1 MKQQPIHIKEPLSKE
16 ILLAYLEGSL
26 PDVNMQE
33 VKELVDSNPLYK
45 DALDGLRWM
54 DNPDDIHSILPTLK
68 TARTKGKIVT
78 LPRLAMAAG
87 IALLV
92 TGGILAVRLAQHQQS
107 QSLFAEHFEKPDTA
121 AIIPEAQPKD
131 ADPVPDSSQNEP
143 VAAPGTTAT
152 KPVQKPTEIT
162 PEVMNIP
169 EISMVEDE
177 APQDFMADT
186 DAAENVELPPV
197 PEKPATPSIQERQK
211 QAAGN
216 AVITAAAE
224 PSRDVSPI
232 STIKALYQANNFAD
246 ALTEADEALKYD
258 PVNPELYLYKGLAHL
273 GLEQAAE
280 AKRSF
285 DKVLALDDGFQD
297 TAEWYKALAL
307 VKLGDR
313 KEARKL
319 LTSIANGPSPFAVQ
333 AAELLKD
340 F

>member
-1 MKQQPIHIKEPLSKE
+1 MKQQRIHIKEPLSKE

-33 VKELVDSNPLYK
+33 VKQLVDSNPLYK

-54 DNPDDIHSILPTLK
+54 DTPDDIHSILPSLK
-68 TARTKGKIVT
+68 STEKKSRIIT
-78 LPRLAMAAG
+78 LPRLAVAAG

-92 TGGILAVRLAQHQQS
+92 TGGILAVRLAQQQQS

-121 AIIPEAQPKD
+121 AILPETQPKD
-131 ADPVPDSSQNEP
+131 ADHAPDSNQNEP

-162 PEVMNIP
+162 PEAMDIP

-186 DAAENVELPPV
+186 DAAENIELPPV
-197 PEKPATPSIQERQK
+197 PEKPATRSIQERQK

-224 PSRDVSPI
+224 PSRDASPI
-232 STIKALYQANNFAD
+232 STIKSLYQSNNFAD
-246 ALTEADEALKYD
+246 ALKEADNALKND
-258 PVNPELYLYKGLAHL
+258 PVNSELHLYKGLAHL
-273 GLEQAAE
+273 GIDQPAE
-280 AKRSF
+280 AKKSF

-297 TAEWYKALAL
+297 TAEWYKALAII
-307 VKLGDR
+307 KLGDR

-319 LTSIANGPSPFAVQ
+319 LTSIANGPSPYAAQ
-333 AAELLKD
+333 AAELLKE